1 MRLPDIMVV
10 SDNLKVQQAFA
21 STLGERGL
29 APIIAFTIGEAEA
42 IVSRHAVRL
51 VFCSD
56 ELPGG
61 EIERFI
67 RNCSCPPTPVP
78 VVVVSRLDDCR
89 RYLNYLQIGA
99 FDYVLY
105 PLRLEEIEHVMGNVL
120 KDGYSKK
127 MEHSVS
133 AR

>member
-1 MRLPDIMVV
+1 MPLPDIMVV
-10 SDNLKVQQAFA
+10 SENLEVHQAFA

-29 APIIAFTIGEAEA
+29 APIIAYTIGEAEA
-42 IVSRHAVRL
+42 IVSRHAVML
-51 VFCSD
+51 AFCSD

-67 RNCSCPPTPVP
+67 RNCSRSLNPVP

-89 RYLNYLQIGA
+89 RYLNFLQSGA

-105 PLRLEEIEHVMGNVL
+105 PLRLDEIEHVMRNVL
-120 KDGYSKK
+120 KDVHCKK
-127 MEHSVS
+127 MEQAVS